1 MAFKVALIPVLSIS
15 PNGRMAEKSDQSV
28 TSGEL
33 KDTLVTEEGYD
44 EVTEYLKLSL
54 AERKK
59 LLWKILKESQ
69 ALDVGHWESYVLL
82 CEEEDDLQ
90 KSD

>member
-1 MAFKVALIPVLSIS
+1 
-15 PNGRMAEKSDQSV
+15 MAEKSDQSV

-33 KDTLVTEEGYD
+33 KDTLVTEGYD

-59 LLWKILKESQ
+59 LLWKILNESQ
-69 ALDVGHWESYVLL
+69 ALDVGLWESYMLL
-82 CEEEDDLQ
+82 CEDDLQ